1 MKFTRWHRL
10 LRMANKQS
18 SDLQYPSSR
27 TYHGMKSFHQA
38 NPARKEEDFQI
49 RAMSW
54 GRGKESSV
62 VSGVYGRGLCCARRC
77 SWCQNKAAKREMPL
91 FTKLIHIVDERM
103 FLSLLALIVLEA

>member
-1 MKFTRWHRL
+1 M
-10 LRMANKQS
+10 
-18 SDLQYPSSR
+18 
-27 TYHGMKSFHQA
+27 
-38 NPARKEEDFQI
+38 
-49 RAMSW
+49 
-54 GRGKESSV
+54 